1 MNQTLI
7 IIIAIYIIFYF
18 YNNNNNIKNFTESFT
33 EGFTESNIC
42 RGKLTD
48 KEFLQHMIPHHQVA
62 IDISKMLQKIS
73 KSPLMQDL
81 LRKLIWTQEFEIKL
95 MNVALENLPEKDMSP
110 DNNMLKVY
118 EPTIS
123 DYLKP
128 NGLDLTKTYC
138 DPNFFNPE
146 EHMKHLKHMKLN
158 DKMYLEHMIPHHQ
171 VAVDMSKVLLK
182 NTTSDFMIYLAYRII
197 RSQQA
202 EIIIL
207 EDLKKSPYKHNSD
220 IITQV

>member
-7 IIIAIYIIFYF
+7 IIIVIYVIFYF
-18 YNNNNNIKNFTESFT
+18 YHKNNNIES
-33 EGFTESNIC
+33 FTESNIC

-62 IDISKMLQKIS
+62 IDISRMLQKIS
-73 KSPLMQDL
+73 KSPLMQDI

-95 MNVALENLPEKDMSP
+95 MQVALDNLPEKDMSP
-110 DNNMLKVY
+110 DNDMLKVY
-118 EPTIS
+118 QPTIS
-123 DYLKP
+123 DYLEP
-128 NGLDLTKTYC
+128 NKLGLTKTYC
-138 DPNFFNPE
+138 DPHFFNPE

-207 EDLKKSPYKHNSD
+207 EDLKKSSYKHSSD

>member
-1 MNQTLI
+1 
-7 IIIAIYIIFYF
+7 
-18 YNNNNNIKNFTESFT
+18 
-33 EGFTESNIC
+33 
-42 RGKLTD
+42 
-48 KEFLQHMIPHHQVA
+48 
-62 IDISKMLQKIS
+62 
-73 KSPLMQDL
+73 MQDL